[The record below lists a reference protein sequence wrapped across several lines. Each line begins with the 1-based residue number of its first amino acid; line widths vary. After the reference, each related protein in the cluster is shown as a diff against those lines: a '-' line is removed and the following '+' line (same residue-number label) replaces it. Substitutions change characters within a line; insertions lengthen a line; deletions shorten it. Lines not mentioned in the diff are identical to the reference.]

1 MNLKLLL
8 YIYTTLFRIFAAR
21 KYKRNFTY
29 SISMS
34 VIAPT
39 HKLSTEKIGKLIW
52 QYSIPSIVGM
62 IVMSLYNIVDRIFI
76 GQGVGALAISGLA
89 LTFPFMILLMAFGML
104 IGAGAS
110 SRISIT
116 LGENNIEKA
125 EKILGNALTLTILI
139 TGTISILTYIFM
151 GDLLRLFGGTDQT
164 IGYAEEY
171 MRIIVPANVFS
182 AINFGFNNIMRAT
195 GFPKKAMYTMLI
207 CAIINAALDAL
218 FIFVFDWG
226 IQGAAW
232 ATVIAYTVG
241 SIWVM
246 SHFFLPVSQ
255 IRFKKA
261 YLRLEKDIVGSIV
274 SIGMS
279 PFSMQLAS
287 SLVIVTVNTTLLKH
301 GGDLAIGAYGI
312 INSLLT
318 LAIQIVLGLNQGT
331 QPVVGF
337 NYGAKL
343 YDRMFKTLKT
353 AIIISTIITSAA
365 FMSGLLFSKF
375 SVSLFT
381 SDAELIQISSN
392 ALRIVI
398 FMFPVVGFQIVISNF
413 FQSIGKAKI
422 SIFLS
427 LTRQFIFLVPAILI
441 LPIVFDLNGAWASFP
456 VADGLASIVAAI
468 TLYRFNKNFKRP

>member
-1 MNLKLLL
+1 
-8 YIYTTLFRIFAAR
+8 
-21 KYKRNFTY
+21 
-29 SISMS
+29 MS
-34 VIAPT
+34 VSTAT
-39 HKLSTEKIGKLIW
+39 NKLSTEKIGKLIW

-104 IGAGAS
+104 IGAGSS

-139 TGTISILTYIFM
+139 SGVVSILTYIFM
-151 GDLLRLFGGTDQT
+151 GDLLRFFGGTEET
-164 IGYAEEY
+164 IGYAEDY
-171 MRIIVPANVFS
+171 MRIIVPASIFS
-182 AINFGFNNIMRAT
+182 AMNFGFNNIMRAT
-195 GFPKKAMYTMLI
+195 GFPRKAMYTMLI
-207 CAIINAALDAL
+207 SAVINVALDAL

-226 IQGAAW
+226 IKGAAW
-232 ATVIAYTVG
+232 ATVIAYTTG

-261 YLRLEKDIVGSIV
+261 YLKLEKDIVRAIV

-287 SLVIVTVNTTLLKH
+287 SMVMVIVNATLIKY

-312 INSLLT
+312 INSLLI
-318 LAIQIVLGLNQGT
+318 LVIQVVLGLNQGT

-337 NYGAKL
+337 NFGARL

-353 AIIISTIITSAA
+353 AIIIATILTSGGFVA
-365 FMSGLLFSKF
+365 GLFFAEF
-375 SVSLFT
+375 SVSMFT
-381 SDAELIQISSN
+381 SDKELIQIASN
-392 ALRIVI
+392 ALRIAI
-398 FMFPVVGFQIVISNF
+398 IMFPLVGFQIVISNF

-441 LPIVFDLNGAWASFP
+441 LPPLFGLNGAWAAIP
-456 VADGLASIVAAI
+456 TADGLAAIVAAI
-468 TLYRFNKNFKRP
+468 TLIRFTKNFKRL